1 MKAAKLVSMLI
12 AVLIATMN
20 NQPASKMIRV
30 PTPLV
35 SYVNE
40 LSRIY
45 RQGKAKP
52 LLQQLQQLISA
63 FDSTSD
69 TQYNSPSTT
78 IDSSLIAE
86 LVQSVKHIE
95 SILEQIAST
104 TAIKHA
110 IIKTDSLG
118 AENSSHNTSAD
129 SSADS
134 NSHKQIGLTV
144 AELAKVLGISQ
155 RQVYRLR
162 QANQLAGWKAV
173 SGKGKA
179 LRYIP
184 ADEG

>member
-1 MKAAKLVSMLI
+1 VKAAKLVFMLI

-52 LLQQLQQLISA
+52 LFHQLQKLISA
-63 FDSTSD
+63 LDSTSD
-69 TQYNSPSTT
+69 TQYNTPGTS
-78 IDSSLIAE
+78 IDSSLITE

-95 SILEQIAST
+95 SILEQTAST
-104 TAIKHA
+104 TASKHA
-110 IIKTDSLG
+110 IIKTDSSE
-118 AENSSHNTSAD
+118 AENSSPDTPAD

-134 NSHKQIGLTV
+134 NSQKQIGLTV
-144 AELAKVLGISQ
+144 AELAKVLGISK

-162 QANQLAGWKAV
+162 QVNQLTGWKTV
-173 SGKGKA
+173 SGEGKT